1 MIQNLAADTVLLVHL
16 GFVLFVVFG
25 GLLLFRWPRSAFF
38 HLPAAIWGILIE
50 FSGWISPL
58 TPLKQQFREAAG
70 EAAWQE
76 SFVEHYLVPRLYP
89 EQLDR
94 SLQHLGTLVLLG
106 NVTIYALVLARK
118 RYKERGIVP
127 DLLIS

>member
-1 MIQNLAADTVLLVHL
+1 LATK
-16 GFVLFVVFG
+16 
-25 GLLLFRWPRSAFF
+25 RIF

-58 TPLKQQFREAAG
+58 RPREQQFREAAG
-70 EAAWQE
+70 DAAGQE
-76 SFVEHYLVPRLYP
+76 SFVEHYIVPRLNP

-94 SLQHLGTLVLLG
+94 ALQHLGTLVLLG

-118 RYKERGIVP
+118 NRNKTAGN
-127 DLLIS
+127 